1 MKKTFLYARVS
12 TGMQST
18 GLEAQVRILREYCER
33 MDIKNYVIFQDENQ
47 KKYLFSFSQ
56 QEPLFWM
63 ALVPSSGQFF

>member
-33 MDIKNYVIFQDENQ
+33 MDIKITLFFKMKINQ
-47 KKYLFSFSQ
+47 ERRGLD
-56 QEPLFWM
+56 LHLM
-63 ALVPSSGQFF
+63 I